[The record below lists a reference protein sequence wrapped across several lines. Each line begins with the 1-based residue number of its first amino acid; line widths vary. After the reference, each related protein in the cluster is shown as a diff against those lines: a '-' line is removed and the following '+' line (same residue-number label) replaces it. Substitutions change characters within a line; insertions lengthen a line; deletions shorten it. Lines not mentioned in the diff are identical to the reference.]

1 MCTYG
6 SLEAKRRRPN
16 SRIHR
21 YLLVHGHGHCMQ
33 THGHGHRH
41 TDTQTLQEA
50 TPECSECN
58 VSHLTDIHSS
68 SHQSVNCW
76 ILTLSAVGT
85 FSLRVLIG
93 LPVFLIHI
101 SINDA
106 MHYYNYTSFSH
117 LPCTVQPLWFTC
129 SRFKLVPSKQSA
141 KCGRGDHHQDSF
153 IVLVFMNSSSSSA
166 PPSSSYWSAV
176 RRAEGWRRPCR
187 ECGLYNRDHQITPRF
202 KRLAHTP
209 SKACDGA
216 ADDEANIEQ
225 VGAKHDTVY
234 WSPHS
239 YNCYNLW
246 CVWRLIWQR
255 AAEAQNVKVKCKV

>member
-1 MCTYG
+1 MRCIIILIPH
-6 SLEAKRRRPN
+6 SLTCLARFNLYDLHVADLSWYP
-16 SRIHR
+16 
-21 YLLVHGHGHCMQ
+21 
-33 THGHGHRH
+33 
-41 TDTQTLQEA
+41 
-50 TPECSECN
+50 
-58 VSHLTDIHSS
+58 
-68 SHQSVNCW
+68 QSK
-76 ILTLSAVGT
+76 
-85 FSLRVLIG
+85 
-93 LPVFLIHI
+93 
-101 SINDA
+101 
-106 MHYYNYTSFSH
+106 
-117 LPCTVQPLWFTC
+117 VQNN
-129 SRFKLVPSKQSA
+129 
-141 KCGRGDHHQDSF
+141 KCGRGDHHQYSF
-153 IVLVFMNSSSSSA
+153 IVLVFMNSPSSSA

-225 VGAKHDTVY
+225 VGAKHDTGY

>member
-6 SLEAKRRRPN
+6 SLEAKRRRPEF
-16 SRIHR
+16 SHTQISSCTRTRTLHADTR
-21 YLLVHGHGHCMQ
+21 TRTQ
-33 THGHGHRH
+33 THRH

-106 MHYYNYTSFSH
+106 MHYYIYTSFSH
-117 LPCTVQPLWFTC
+117 LPCPVQPL
-129 SRFKLVPSKQSA
+129 
-141 KCGRGDHHQDSF
+141 
-153 IVLVFMNSSSSSA
+153 
-166 PPSSSYWSAV
+166 
-176 RRAEGWRRPCR
+176 
-187 ECGLYNRDHQITPRF
+187 
-202 KRLAHTP
+202 
-209 SKACDGA
+209 
-216 ADDEANIEQ
+216 
-225 VGAKHDTVY
+225 
-234 WSPHS
+234 
-239 YNCYNLW
+239 
-246 CVWRLIWQR
+246 
-255 AAEAQNVKVKCKV
+255 